1 MDIHEFTRWM
11 WFLQGL
17 TLLRC
22 GANAHLITFFIEMW
36 LDIFATDCS
45 WICKLPQ
52 GNEFEDF
59 MVFLTEDCKAI
70 GTFKVKIFEGNTP
83 IHLAI
88 FNWKNLSIESL
99 KFMLRKP
106 EVNVNDESKYG
117 DTLISEAVYGDQS
130 LTILNLLIEYEA
142 NYNVVQQ
149 K

>member
-1 MDIHEFTRWM
+1 
-11 WFLQGL
+11 
-17 TLLRC
+17 
-22 GANAHLITFFIEMW
+22 
-36 LDIFATDCS
+36 
-45 WICKLPQ
+45 
-52 GNEFEDF
+52 

-83 IHLAI
+83 IHRAI